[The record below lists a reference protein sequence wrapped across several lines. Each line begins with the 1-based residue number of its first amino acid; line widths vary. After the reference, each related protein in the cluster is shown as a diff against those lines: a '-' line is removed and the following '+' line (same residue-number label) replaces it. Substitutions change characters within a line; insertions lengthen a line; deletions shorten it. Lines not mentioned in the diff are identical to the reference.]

1 MSDTR
6 KVKQES
12 VKREPCL
19 KESRCSGGSGH
30 VIHFYGLGRYQQWHD
45 KARQRPGGPL
55 IYNPRHFSCY
65 SE

>member
-19 KESRCSGGSGH
+19 KEIRCSGANGY
-30 VIHFYGLGRYQQWHD
+30 VIHFCGLDRYQQWHD
-45 KARQRPGGPL
+45 KARHRLGGPL
-55 IYNPRHFSCY
+55 IYNPRQLQLL
-65 SE
+65 